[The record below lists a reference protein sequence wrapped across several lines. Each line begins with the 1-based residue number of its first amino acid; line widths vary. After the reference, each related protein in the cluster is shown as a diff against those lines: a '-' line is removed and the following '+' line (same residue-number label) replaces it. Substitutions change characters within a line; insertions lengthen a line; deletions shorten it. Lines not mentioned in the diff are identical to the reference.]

1 MIKIVTAGQ
10 MRRIDRQ
17 TIRGIGVPGVVL
29 MENAGIAVVR
39 EIQARF
45 ETVAGLNASVFA
57 GKGNNGGDGFVVARH
72 LMNQGANVT
81 VFLAASRKDVGGD
94 AKVNMRAFE
103 NMGGSVKEITQARHL
118 KNFKI
123 RFAHSSVIVDALLGT
138 GVSSAPRGII
148 KEVIDTINGLRGFK
162 IAVDVPSG
170 ISSDSGVVPG
180 TCFGAGVT
188 VTLGLP
194 KVGLVTSP
202 ARNFAGRI
210 VIADISI
217 PQGMVAES
225 PCAAY
230 LLEREDIPK
239 ILPPRAWDAHKG
251 SFGHLVT
258 VCGSR
263 GMSGAAQLAGAG
275 ALRMGVG
282 LVTAAAPECVSDG
295 LTAGLPEMMTC
306 PLPQTDEGTIA
317 EEAYGGFKKLT
328 GGKTAALIG
337 PGLSTN
343 ASTAAFVKKAVA
355 GVDLP
360 MVIDADGLNCLGGD
374 VALLKKRK
382 APTVI
387 TPHPGEMAR
396 LTGRSTADIQAG
408 RIGAASALAKKAGC
422 VVALKGAGTVI
433 ASPEGEVYHNHT
445 GNNGLATGGA
455 GDVLAG
461 MIAGLLAQG
470 VHPEDAAAAGVY
482 IHGECADAYAGKKGT
497 RSLIPGDILE
507 ILPEVLAELEPPR
520 RTGI

>member
-1 MIKIVTAGQ
+1 MIKIVTAEQ
-10 MRRIDRQ
+10 MRRIDRR
-17 TIRGIGVPGVVL
+17 TIRQTGVPGVVL

-39 EIQARF
+39 QIQARF
-45 ETVAGLNASVFA
+45 DTMAGLNASVFA

-72 LMNQGANVT
+72 LMNLGANVT
-81 VFLAASRKDVGGD
+81 VFLTASRKDAGGD
-94 AKVNMRAFE
+94 AKINMTAFE
-103 NMGGSVKEITQARHL
+103 NMGGSVKEITQPRHL

-123 RFAHSSVIVDALLGT
+123 RFAHSAVIVDALLGT
-138 GVSSAPRGII
+138 GVSSAPRGIV
-148 KEVIDTINGLRGFK
+148 KDVIDAINGLRGYK
-162 IAVDVPSG
+162 IAIDMPSG
-170 ISSDSGVVPG
+170 AGSDSGVIPG
-180 TCFGAGVT
+180 ACLRADVT

-217 PQGMVAES
+217 PPGVMADS

-230 LLEREDIPK
+230 LLESEDIPK

-258 VCGSR
+258 ACGSR

-282 LVTAAAPECVSDG
+282 LVTAAAPESVSDG

-306 PLPQTDEGTIA
+306 PLPETDDGTIA
-317 EEAYGGFKKLT
+317 KEAYAKFEKLA
-328 GGKTAALIG
+328 GGKTAVLIG

-343 ASTAAFVKKAVA
+343 ASTAAFVKKTVTGVA
-355 GVDLP
+355 IP
-360 MVIDADGLNCLGGD
+360 MVVDADGLNCLGGD
-374 VALLKKRK
+374 VAPLKKRK
-382 APTVI
+382 AATVI
-387 TPHPGEMAR
+387 TPHPGEMSR
-396 LTGRSTADIQAG
+396 LTGRSTADIQAD
-408 RIGAASALAKKAGC
+408 RIGAASALAKKTGC
-422 VVALKGAGTVI
+422 VVVLKGAGTVI

-470 VHPEDAAAAGVY
+470 VHPEDAAVAGVY
-482 IHGECADAYAGKKGT
+482 IHGECADVYAEKMGT
-497 RSLIPGDILE
+497 RSLMPGDL
-507 ILPEVLAELEPPR
+507 LDLAPEVIASLERPD
-520 RTGI
+520 GA